1 MRVRGFPVYAVY
13 GVDQRAITETWL
25 QTIYKAAALTLTV
38 SCCLFLTA
46 WFALKR
52 AKHEALAVETLSHTT
67 RKLGQEIKKRE
78 RAEASLMQAQR
89 LEAVGQLT
97 GSIAHDFNN
106 LLTIIS
112 GNLELAERRHDLNAI
127 RRMLAA
133 IRYATDRAT
142 SLTRQLL
149 AFSRRNMLNPKTV
162 SMNFVLQRARVL
174 IEHSLPANVQF
185 QLTLSAELCPVRI
198 DVGEFEAAVLNLI
211 VNSRDAMPNGGTL
224 KLSTDEVSLPPDGVA
239 ARRVGPG
246 AYIELRIEDTG
257 CGMTPETLARVYEPF
272 FTTKEIGKGTGL
284 GLSQVY
290 GFVQQCAGSIAIDS
304 EVGRG
309 TRVSIL
315 LPRSAEPIARESDAL
330 AGLQQ
335 LGRPAT
341 ILVVEDDAE
350 VRKTSVAIL
359 HDLGHSIL
367 LARNGAE
374 ALALLTAGDFIDILF
389 TDIMMPGGINGI
401 ELAKRAVAARPG
413 LKVLV
418 ATGYPGHAELLHSD
432 FLVLAK
438 PFTRVDLQ
446 RAIRS
451 LVEGAGRERDGRA
464 PFTEPATV

>member
-1 MRVRGFPVYAVY
+1 
-13 GVDQRAITETWL
+13 
-25 QTIYKAAALTLTV
+25 
-38 SCCLFLTA
+38 
-46 WFALKR
+46 
-52 AKHEALAVETLSHTT
+52 VE
-67 RKLGQEIKKRE
+67 
-78 RAEASLMQAQR
+78 
-89 LEAVGQLT
+89 
-97 GSIAHDFNN
+97 
-106 LLTIIS
+106 
-112 GNLELAERRHDLNAI
+112 
-127 RRMLAA
+127 
-133 IRYATDRAT
+133 
-142 SLTRQLL
+142 
-149 AFSRRNMLNPKTV
+149 P
-162 SMNFVLQRARVL
+162 
-174 IEHSLPANVQF
+174 
-185 QLTLSAELCPVRI
+185 
-198 DVGEFEAAVLNLI
+198 
-211 VNSRDAMPNGGTL
+211 
-224 KLSTDEVSLPPDGVA
+224 
-239 ARRVGPG
+239 GP
-246 AYIELRIEDTG
+246 YIELRIEDTG

-290 GFVQQCAGSIAIDS
+290 GFVQQCGGSIAIDT

-315 LPRSAEPIARESDAL
+315 LPRSAEPIARESDPL

-374 ALALLTAGDFIDILF
+374 ALALLTAGDSIDILF

-446 RAIRS
+446 RAIRT
-451 LVEGAGRERDGRA
+451 LLDRAGRERDGPA
-464 PFTEPATV
+464 PFTETATM